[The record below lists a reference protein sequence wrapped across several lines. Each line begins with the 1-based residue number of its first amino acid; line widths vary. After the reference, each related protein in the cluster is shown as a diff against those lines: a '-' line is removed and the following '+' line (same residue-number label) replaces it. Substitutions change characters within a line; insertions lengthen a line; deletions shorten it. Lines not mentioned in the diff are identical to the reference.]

1 MGSSLNT
8 LNTLFF
14 IALSVL
20 SITAILNRF
29 VFPRVIPQQKNRIGN
44 KKEQQRQKHW
54 TGFQKDDFVLSTRA
68 YNIILISIIVI
79 GVVIRVWRFG
89 AVPGGFNQD
98 GAMAAVDGKALADYG
113 TDRFGTW
120 LPAHLYAWGYGQMSS
135 LLSYLIAVFVKIFGL
150 SPITARLPQLLASL
164 MGGVFFFLFVK
175 DVFGKG
181 AGLIA
186 AAFVAI
192 DPWHLL
198 QSRWAL
204 DCNLL
209 PHFFMGGLYFLHK
222 GLVGKKKFVYI
233 SMIFFGLCMYCY
245 GITIYT
251 IPAFLAAAAVY
262 YIIKKRLDIKTV
274 AISVGVYLLIAW
286 PFLLTMMVNFFKW
299 DTIKL
304 PFVTIQCF
312 SDSVRSNDILLFSD
326 QFITQLGSN
335 FRSLMNTTFLQ
346 KKDLPWNDI
355 AGFGTTFLCSMP
367 LFIAG
372 IAGIISVK
380 SDGVKSLAV
389 FAILT
394 GVWAGLLTNNVNVN
408 RINIIYYGVMMFEA
422 VGIYFV
428 ITELKYSKWAMAAIY
443 AVLGIMLVSTYFT
456 SYADEIGRYFYYG
469 FGDALAEAEDS
480 GAERIYVTADAQGK
494 GYRGTSEIITMFYD
508 KTDAKY
514 FQGKTNVNNGRE
526 CWPYD
531 QRFIYESMSAELA
544 QRTENE
550 DAAYVIMDSD
560 RSFFDESEYMIN
572 EHGNFCSV
580 VKR

>member
-1 MGSSLNT
+1 MDSSLHT

-14 IALSVL
+14 IILSVL
-20 SITAILNRF
+20 SIAAVLNRF
-29 VFPRVIPQQKNRIGN
+29 VFPRVIPQPEAMVG
-44 KKEQQRQKHW
+44 KKKQPKKW
-54 TGFQKDDFVLSTRA
+54 AGFPKDAFELSPKV
-68 YNIILISIIVI
+68 YNIILIAIIVI
-79 GVVIRVWRFG
+79 GVAIRIWKFG
-89 AVPGGFNQD
+89 GIPGGFNQD

-120 LPAHLYAWGYGQMSS
+120 LPAHLYAWAYGQMSS
-135 LLSYLIAVFVKIFGL
+135 LLSYLIAIIVKIFGL
-150 SPITARLPQLLASL
+150 STVTARLPQLLASL
-164 MGGVFFFLFVK
+164 MGGAFFYLFIK
-175 DVFGKG
+175 DAFGKG

-233 SMIFFGLCMYCY
+233 SMIFYGLCMYCY

-262 YIIKKRLDIKTV
+262 YIVKKRLDIKTV
-274 AISVGVYLLIAW
+274 VISVGVYLLIAW
-286 PFLLTMMVNFFKW
+286 PFLLTMAVNFFKW

-304 PFVTIQCF
+304 PFVTIQYF
-312 SDSVRSNDILLFSD
+312 KDSIRSNDILLFSD
-326 QFITQLGSN
+326 QFMTQLGSN

-355 AGFGTTFLCSMP
+355 TGFGTTFLCSMP

-372 IAGIISVK
+372 IAGIRSVK

-394 GVWAGLLTNNVNVN
+394 GVWVGLLTNNVNVN
-408 RINIIYYGVMMFEA
+408 RINIIYYGIMMFE
-422 VGIYFV
+422 VIGIYFV
-428 ITELKYSKWAMAAIY
+428 ITELKYSKWAMATVYVI
-443 AVLGIMLVSTYFT
+443 LGILLVSTYFT
-456 SYADEIGRYFYYG
+456 SYADEIGGCFYYG

-514 FQGKTNVNNGRE
+514 FQGKTNMNNGRE

-531 QRFIYESMSAELA
+531 QRFIYESMSDELA

-550 DAAYVIMDSD
+550 DAAYVIMNTDKA
-560 RSFFDESEYMIN
+560 FFDEREYVIN